1 MLNRRQMLAAGTA
14 AALAPTL
21 GSSLARAQGV
31 VTAPAF
37 HHVTVGGLR
46 ATIVNDGAAVRPDV
60 TRDFIPNATPE
71 QVTAALRAGGVEQG
85 TAVSNPYNVT
95 FVRTP
100 QGLVALDI
108 GTGSSPAMIAN
119 MRAAGLD
126 PADVVLIAH
135 THFHGDHIGGLLN
148 ADGSPAFPNAAVT
161 VPEGEWSFWND
172 EGEESRASAMRKPGF
187 ANVRRRFAPY
197 AARVTRFAPGAAVA
211 PGITSMPT
219 FGHSPG
225 HVSFLV
231 ADGGQQLLVLGDVVT
246 TPMFF
251 VVNPDWYP
259 NLDMDPVASVATRKR
274 VLDQA
279 ATDRLPVVG
288 YHFPM
293 PATGRI
299 ERAGSGYR
307 LVTAN
312 A

>member
-1 MLNRRQMLAAGTA
+1 MALLNRRGLLATGAGA
-14 AALAPTL
+14 LLAPAI
-21 GSSLARAQGV
+21 GHAQGV
-31 VTAPAF
+31 VTTPAF

-46 ATIVNDGAAVRPDV
+46 ATIVNDGAVVRPDV
-60 TRDFIPNATPE
+60 TQGFIPNATPD
-71 QVTAALRAGGVEQG
+71 QVTAALRAGGVVEG
-85 TAVSNPYNVT
+85 TALSNPYNVT
-95 FVRTP
+95 FIRTP

-108 GTGSSPAMIAN
+108 GTGSSPAMVTN

-161 VPEGEWSFWND
+161 VPEGEWAFWND
-172 EGEESRASAMRKPGF
+172 AGEESRASAMRKPGF

-197 AARVTRFAPGAAVA
+197 AARLTRFAPGAAVA
-211 PGITSMPT
+211 PGITSLPT

-231 ADGGQQLLVLGDVVT
+231 ADGGQQLLVLGDAVT
-246 TPMFF
+246 TPLFF
-251 VVNPDWYP
+251 LVNPEWYP
-259 NLDMDPVASVATRKR
+259 NLDMDPAASVATRKR

-293 PATGRI
+293 PATGRV
-299 ERAGSGYR
+299 ERAGGGYR
-307 LVTAN
+307 LVTAD

>member
-1 MLNRRQMLAAGTA
+1 MLNRRHLLAAGSA
-14 AALAPTL
+14 AALVP
-21 GSSLARAQGV
+21 SMSLAQGMP
-31 VTAPAF
+31 TPPAF
-37 HHVTVGGLR
+37 HHVTVGALR
-46 ATIVNDGAAVRPDV
+46 ATIVHDGAAVRPDV
-60 TRDFIPNATPE
+60 TRGFILNASPE
-71 QVTAALRAGGVEQG
+71 QVTAALRAGGVAEG
-85 TAVSNPYNVT
+85 TALPNPYNVT
-95 FVRTP
+95 FIRTP
-100 QGLVALDI
+100 RGLVALDI

-148 ADGSPAFPNAAVT
+148 ADGSAAFPNAAIA
-161 VPEGEWSFWND
+161 VPEGEWAFWND
-172 EGEESRASAMRKPGF
+172 AGEESRASVMRKPGF
-187 ANVRRRFAPY
+187 ANVRQRFAPY

-251 VVNPDWYP
+251 LVNPDWYP
-259 NLDMDPVASVATRKR
+259 GLDMDPVAAVATRKR

-279 ATDRLPVVG
+279 ATDRLAVVG

-299 ERAGSGYR
+299 ERAGAGYR
-307 LVTAN
+307 LLPAN

>member
-1 MLNRRQMLAAGTA
+1 MAALNRRLLLASGAGA
-14 AALAPTL
+14 LLAPAI
-21 GSSLARAQGV
+21 GHAQGV

-37 HHVTVGGLR
+37 HHLTVGGLR

-60 TRDFIPNATPE
+60 TQGFIPNATPE
-71 QVTAALRAGGVEQG
+71 QVTAALRAGGVAQG
-85 TAVSNPYNVT
+85 TALTNPYNVT
-95 FVRTP
+95 FIRTP

-148 ADGSPAFPNAAVT
+148 ADGSAAFPNAAIT
-161 VPEGEWSFWND
+161 VPEGEWAFWND
-172 EGEESRASAMRKPGF
+172 AGEESRASAMRRPGF

-211 PGITSMPT
+211 PGITSLPT

-231 ADGGQQLLVLGDVVT
+231 ADGGQQLLVLGDAVT
-246 TPMFF
+246 TPLFF
-251 VVNPDWYP
+251 VVNPEWYP
-259 NLDMDPVASVATRKR
+259 IFDMDPAAAVATRKR
-274 VLDQA
+274 LLDQA
-279 ATDRLPVVG
+279 ATDRMAVVG

>member
-1 MLNRRQMLAAGTA
+1 MLNRRHLLAAGTA
-14 AALAPTL
+14 AAALPLLAPSVPL
-21 GSSLARAQGV
+21 AQGV
-31 VTAPAF
+31 VTTPAF
-37 HHVTVGGLR
+37 HHVTVGALR

-60 TRDFIPNATPE
+60 TQGFIPNATPD
-71 QVTAALRAGGVEQG
+71 QVTAALRASGVEG
-85 TAVSNPYNVT
+85 TAVYNPYNVT
-95 FVRTP
+95 FIRTP
-100 QGLVALDI
+100 RGLVALDI
-108 GTGSSPAMIAN
+108 GTGSSPAMIDN

-148 ADGSPAFPNAAVT
+148 ADGSPAFPNAAIT
-161 VPEGEWSFWND
+161 VPEGEWAFWND
-172 EGEESRASAMRKPGF
+172 GGEESRASAMRKPGF

-197 AARVTRFAPGAAVA
+197 AARVTRFAPGEAVA
-211 PGITSMPT
+211 PGITSIPT

-225 HVSFLV
+225 HVSFMV
-231 ADGGQQLLVLGDVVT
+231 ADSGQQLLVLGDVVT

-251 VVNPDWYP
+251 VVNPEWYP
-259 NLDMDPVASVATRKR
+259 NLDMDPAASVATRKR

-279 ATDRLPVVG
+279 ATDRLQVVG

-307 LVTAN
+307 LVPATA
-312 A
+312 